1 LKRAEDGLITIKMD
15 ELKDLAQNL
24 ASFLKERL
32 GLEASVQDDKLMVK
46 KKMIVSKGR
55 KREMT
60 ARRLKVYLKRFL
72 YLQGLRKKYRV
83 LVKGSEMNVVKL
95 KEEVKVS

>member
-1 LKRAEDGLITIKMD
+1 MKRAEDGLITIKMN

-24 ASFLKERL
+24 ASFLKERV
-32 GLEASVQDDKLMVK
+32 GLEASVQDDKLTV